1 MKFFRILCA
10 ALLIIGMHRGALA
23 QSYPDKPIRL
33 IVPYPAGESVDVIAR
48 LITQRWSPLL
58 GQPII
63 VDNRVGA
70 GGLIGT
76 AMAAKATADGYV
88 LLMGNV
94 GTLAITPSLRTN
106 PPYDVLKDFAP
117 VSQVAHVPFFLFVS
131 PAALPVTSV
140 KELIAYAS
148 KNPGKVNFASTGVG
162 SGLHLAGELFKT
174 LAKIDIVHVP
184 YKGVGQALPEL
195 VSGKVQ
201 MVFYPITFHT
211 YVKEGKLRALVIAA
225 TERSTVLPDVPTSA
239 EIGMPELLASS
250 WHAVVAP
257 AGVPAERTRRL
268 YQTLATVM
276 TDKELR
282 EKMVSYGANPVGN
295 TAAQF
300 DRFLRAEIER
310 WRKVIELSGT
320 KIE

>member
-140 KELIAYAS
+140 KREAPRSRHRRDRACYRSARRADLCRNRHAGAPCVFMARS
-148 KNPGKVNFASTGVG
+148 GCPRRG
-162 SGLHLAGELFKT
+162 SGRAHA
-174 LAKIDIVHVP
+174 A
-184 YKGVGQALPEL
+184 AL
-195 VSGKVQ
+195 SDACN
-201 MVFYPITFHT
+201 
-211 YVKEGKLRALVIAA
+211 R
-225 TERSTVLPDVPTSA
+225 D
-239 EIGMPELLASS
+239 
-250 WHAVVAP
+250 
-257 AGVPAERTRRL
+257 
-268 YQTLATVM
+268 
-276 TDKELR
+276 
-282 EKMVSYGANPVGN
+282 
-295 TAAQF
+295 
-300 DRFLRAEIER
+300 DR
-310 WRKVIELSGT
+310 
-320 KIE
+320 